1 VTTALA
7 AILALTL
14 PGGVPQADSP
24 TPAPSVTIGSRA
36 RVTTGG
42 TVRPTIGTVVSIGP
56 DALVLKADG
65 RDGLWAVARANIR
78 RLEVSGGSRSRWA
91 DGALIGAGIGAMP
104 GVLLTF
110 GDIDS
115 DVHGDGPSPVA
126 VAAMGAVGGALVGAA
141 IGRAIKAERWLGCDV
156 PRASVAVWPVRH
168 GAAVSV
174 RIAWGGD
181 QQQLQ
186 AERGRRPS
194 KRQPFR
200 GWMGWPADW
209 RPRGSGSE

>member
-1 VTTALA
+1 MTTVLA

-14 PGGVPQADSP
+14 SGGGPQADSP
-24 TPAPSVTIGSRA
+24 TPAPSMTIGSRA
-36 RVTTGG
+36 RVTTDDSG
-42 TVRPTIGTVVSIGP
+42 RPTIGTVVSVGV
-56 DALVLKADG
+56 DALVLKAEG
-65 RDGLWAVARANIR
+65 RDELWTVAPASIL

-91 DGALIGAGIGAMP
+91 DGALVGAGIGAMP

-126 VAAMGAVGGALVGAA
+126 VAAMGAVGGALAGAA
-141 IGRAIKAERWLGCDV
+141 IGRLIKAERWLGCDV

-168 GAAVSV
+168 GAAASL

-181 QQQLQ
+181 PSGL
-186 AERGRRPS
+186 RR
-194 KRQPFR
+194 RN
-200 GWMGWPADW
+200 
-209 RPRGSGSE
+209 